1 MERLKE
7 LITQLKE
14 QFDHKAEP
22 AQLLEITRLL
32 EAEIRLIASQPP
44 ASARVMPTKIA
55 VMMPSSTKIVGG
67 QPQQHTVP
75 PVPSA
80 VPPVIAAASAVT
92 PSASAPASNVVN
104 SGTSLPVSNVPGSSV
119 SAPAMPTGSA
129 PSATPDYQ
137 DYQPPAA
144 IPQVPA
150 ATASPSPVSS
160 GAAQS
165 NGPVVAQSNSPVV
178 AQSNGTAA
186 AVAPAA
192 VINGTVTLK
201 ASPER
206 GQWPFDPLAEKPT
219 DRFTLSQ
226 KAREVN
232 DVIGTASAT
241 SSLNDKLRSDVVD
254 LKSTLNDSPVRDLKK
269 AIGLN
274 DRYVFINQLFRG
286 DEVMY
291 ERSLKTIN
299 GFRILPE
306 AEYWMERELKVK
318 LGWDENRETTRH
330 FYQLVKR
337 RFS

>member
-32 EAEIRLIASQPP
+32 EAEIRLMASQPP
-44 ASARVMPTKIA
+44 APARVMPTKIA
-55 VMMPSSTKIVGG
+55 VMMPSSTKIVERGAE
-67 QPQQHTVP
+67 P
-75 PVPSA
+75 PVA
-80 VPPVIAAASAVT
+80 
-92 PSASAPASNVVN
+92 APAFS
-104 SGTSLPVSNVPGSSV
+104 
-119 SAPAMPTGSA
+119 
-129 PSATPDYQ
+129 
-137 DYQPPAA
+137 
-144 IPQVPA
+144 A
-150 ATASPSPVSS
+150 ATASPGPVPN
-160 GAAQS
+160 GAAMAQQ
-165 NGPVVAQSNSPVV
+165 NGPVAAIATPPVITAITTPPASAPVAAIATPPVSAPAAVAQAP
-178 AQSNGTAA
+178 GTAA
-186 AVAPAA
+186 AIAQTAVA
-192 VINGTVTLK
+192 NGTVTLK
-201 ASPER
+201 ANPER

-232 DVIGTASAT
+232 DVIGAASA
-241 SSLNDKLRSDVVD
+241 SSLNDKLRSDVAD

-274 DRYVFINQLFRG
+274 DRYLFINQLFRG

>member
-32 EAEIRLIASQPP
+32 EAEIRLMASQPP
-44 ASARVMPTKIA
+44 APARVMPTKIA
-55 VMMPSSTKIVGG
+55 VMMPSSTKIVVGET
-67 QPQQHTVP
+67 QHHTVQ
-75 PVPSA
+75 PVASA
-80 VPPVIAAASAVT
+80 VPPVVAAPPA
-92 PSASAPASNVVN
+92 PAPASNAVN
-104 SGTSLPVSNVPGSSV
+104 SGSGYPVSNAAP
-119 SAPAMPTGSA
+119 SANASLSANAAPSAMPTGSA
-129 PSATPDYQ
+129 S
-137 DYQPPAA
+137 PA
-144 IPQVPA
+144 
-150 ATASPSPVSS
+150 
-160 GAAQS
+160 
-165 NGPVVAQSNSPVV
+165 V
-178 AQSNGTAA
+178 AQSNGMAVSQSNGMATANI
-186 AVAPAA
+186 VAPTA
-192 VINGTVTLK
+192 VVNGTVTVK
-201 ASPER
+201 AGPER

-232 DVIGTASAT
+232 DVIGTTSA

-274 DRYVFINQLFRG
+274 DRYLFINQLFRG

>member
-7 LITQLKE
+7 LINQLKD
-14 QFDHKAEP
+14 QFDRKVEP
-22 AQLLEITRLL
+22 GQMLETTRLL
-32 EAEIRLIASQPP
+32 EAELRHLVAQPQP
-44 ASARVMPTKIA
+44 AKVVPTKIA
-55 VMMPSSTKIVGG
+55 VMMPSAVKYSA
-67 QPQQHTVP
+67 QPTAPTPTEPKKETVIQRNGT
-75 PVPSA
+75 PSA
-80 VPPVIAAASAVT
+80 AAASVNGNTINGT
-92 PSASAPASNVVN
+92 PLSAAQ
-104 SGTSLPVSNVPGSSV
+104 L
-119 SAPAMPTGSA
+119 
-129 PSATPDYQ
+129 
-137 DYQPPAA
+137 
-144 IPQVPA
+144 A
-150 ATASPSPVSS
+150 ATAPATATTPIANTVPVT
-160 GAAQS
+160 AIT
-165 NGPVVAQSNSPVV
+165 
-178 AQSNGTAA
+178 TAA
-186 AVAPAA
+186 PATA
-192 VINGTVTLK
+192 TLQ
-201 ASPER
+201 PMQER

-232 DVIGTASAT
+232 DVIGANGT
-241 SSLNDKLRSDVVD
+241 SSLNDKLKSDVSD
-254 LKSTLNDSPVRDLKK
+254 LKSALNDTPVRDLRK
-269 AIGLN
+269 AIGVN

>member
-32 EAEIRLIASQPP
+32 EAEIRLMASQPP
-44 ASARVMPTKIA
+44 APARVMPTKIA
-55 VMMPSSTKIVGG
+55 VMMPSSTKIVAG
-67 QPQQHTVP
+67 QSQQHTVP
-75 PVPSA
+75 PVASSTASDLQPSTP
-80 VPPVIAAASAVT
+80 VPT
-92 PSASAPASNVVN
+92 
-104 SGTSLPVSNVPGSSV
+104 VS
-119 SAPAMPTGSA
+119 
-129 PSATPDYQ
+129 
-137 DYQPPAA
+137 
-144 IPQVPA
+144 A
-150 ATASPSPVSS
+150 ATASPSP
-160 GAAQS
+160 AALAQS
-165 NGPVVAQSNSPVV
+165 NGPVVG
-178 AQSNGTAA
+178 QSNGPVVGQSNGPAVAVASAVSAPAA
-186 AVAPAA
+186 MAPAPSTQTAVAPTA
-192 VINGTVTLK
+192 VVNGNGTVTLK

-232 DVIGTASAT
+232 DVIGTASST

-254 LKSTLNDSPVRDLKK
+254 LKSTLNDSPVRDLRK

-274 DRYVFINQLFRG
+274 DRYLFINQLFRG